1 MQNIY
6 VLNDSVI
13 FWPDR
18 NLLSCVSDSSK
29 KVQLTGPSARCLEL
43 LLSRKDLVLQNDFY
57 EYAWQ
62 GSGFIP
68 SPNTLYQ
75 SISVIRRAFRELCK
89 NETDYIL
96 TETRKGFR
104 LNPTVTVLAKMQD
117 FNEDES
123 EKNVSRVDAREQTV
137 APYNYQNRK
146 LIRFTIMAFILI
158 MIVISGTITFELY
171 GAQTRGYSFFKKY
184 SGPVFMPGSTC
195 KFFLSPK
202 NGKDRL
208 SILNLSFLKCQHQ
221 YFVYVTILP
230 YSPDISVISCDK
242 AIDLRPKK
250 CEVMDLREENVF

>member
-13 FWPDR
+13 FWPEQ

-43 LLSRKDLVLQNDFY
+43 LISRKDLVLQNDFY

-75 SISVIRRAFRELCK
+75 SISVIRRAFREICE

-117 FNEDES
+117 YNEDDS
-123 EKNVSRVDAREQTV
+123 EKNENGTDAPEQTV
-137 APYNYQNRK
+137 EPVVYQNRK
-146 LIRFTIMAFILI
+146 LTHLTTLAFILI
-158 MIVISGTITFELY
+158 IMMMSGTLTFEIY
-171 GAQTRGYSFFKKY
+171 GTQTRGYKFFENY

-230 YSPDISVISCDK
+230 YSPDISVISCDR

-250 CEVMDLREENVF
+250 CEVMDLRDENVF

>member
-117 FNEDES
+117 FNEDDS